1 MRRLLAV
8 VLLVGIGAVIGDV
21 RPAAASVSATVFAR
35 PDNVTQAP
43 CPWTFTFHG
52 NLSFDQP
59 GPITYRWIRS
69 DGAQGPTI
77 TKNPSTAGHF
87 GDCTTWT
94 LSMSYSG
101 WEQME
106 ILAPQHVYSNRQ
118 SISLACSGSSGP
130 QGSQGRTVSATV
142 FARPYHVTNAQ
153 CPYTFTFHATIT
165 TNAPGPMTF
174 RWIRSDGAH
183 GPDITKNPSTAGHF
197 GQMDTWTLGGSALPT
212 FSGWEQIEF
221 LAPYH
226 TFSNRQGISLSCQ

>member
-8 VLLVGIGAVIGDV
+8 VLLAGISAVVGDI

-35 PDNVTQAP
+35 PDNVSQAS
-43 CPWTFTFHG
+43 CPWTFTFHAT
-52 NLSFDQP
+52 LSFDQP

-77 TKNPSTAGHF
+77 TKNPSTAGHY
-87 GDCTTWT
+87 GEATTWT
-94 LSMSYSG
+94 LSTSYSG
-101 WEQME
+101 WEQLE
-106 ILAPQHVYSNRQ
+106 ILAPQHVFSNRQ
-118 SISLACSGSSGP
+118 SISLTCLGNAGP
-130 QGSQGRTVSATV
+130 QGRTVSATV
-142 FARPYHVTNAQ
+142 FARPDRVTGAQ
-153 CPYTFTFHATIT
+153 CPYTFTFHANIV

-197 GQMDTWTLGGSALPT
+197 GQMDTWTLGASGTT

-226 TFSNRQGISLSCQ
+226 TFSNRQSIALTCQ